1 MSQQSSMREAF
12 LCTTVW
18 TVESGQKEMI
28 SDFQAYLSKNKV
40 YLYLIYQLIIV
51 LVLLPVYLAH
61 CTHTCMQLLR
71 RFSL

>member
-1 MSQQSSMREAF
+1 MREAF

-40 YLYLIYQLIIV
+40 YLYLLGC
-51 LVLLPVYLAH
+51 ANKD
-61 CTHTCMQLLR
+61 LR
-71 RFSL
+71 LFQESSGDFRSVTR

>member
-28 SDFQAYLSKNKV
+28 SDFQASLSKNKV
-40 YLYLIYQLIIV
+40 YLYLLGC
-51 LVLLPVYLAH
+51 ANKD
-61 CTHTCMQLLR
+61 LR
-71 RFSL
+71 LYIA